1 LEKDLEERLAVLAVV
16 FEQEEVLIEV
26 EIVAD

>member
-26 EIVAD
+26 EIVAN